1 MHEQVANADARSHNT
16 ANVANP
22 RRVQVGHDGHPLSV
36 LSTCAGDDSTAAKR

>member
-16 ANVANP
+16 VSVANP

-36 LSTCAGDDSTAAKR
+36 PSTSAGDDSTAARR